1 MGRGR
6 NPPMATID
14 TKSLRN
20 VALLGHGGCGKTSI
34 AEAMLYLTGGTD
46 RLGKTVD
53 GNTVCDYDPE
63 EVKRGFSISASLA
76 PIAWKNMKI
85 NVFDTPGYLDFVGE
99 VKQAL
104 RAADS
109 ALICVDAKSGVE
121 VGTELAWDYA
131 TAAGLPKA
139 FFINKCEDND
149 ADFEKVFNELHDNFG
164 NTLCPVFVPVKS
176 GDKVTMIDLVE
187 MKAFAYD
194 AKGKRSE
201 IPMTDDLKDIA
212 ANYKEAFNEAVAGTS
227 DELMMK
233 YFDGEE
239 ITKEEAAM
247 ALHQGIFEGTIT
259 PVYCGSAVNMWGIVA
274 ILDAI
279 VESFPRHTAKG
290 SEKSVDGDDVAI
302 DPAGKTSIF
311 VFKTVADPFVG
322 KMSFFKV
329 MNGTL
334 KKDMTLKNLT
344 NGTAEKMAHIYT
356 IKGKNQT
363 EVDELACGDIGMIAK
378 LANTNTNDTL
388 ADGSDVA
395 YAKIT
400 YPTPY
405 MSQAMIPATAKD
417 EGKISQSMA
426 RMLEEDLTLKY
437 VTDPETH
444 QMVLSGI
451 GDMHLAVL
459 SAKLKARY
467 GVTINLETPKIPYR
481 EKITKTVDIHAR
493 HKKQNGGSGQFGDV
507 WIKFGPGEDPGLT
520 FTVSVVGGVVPK
532 NFNPAVEKGILE
544 GMVKGV
550 AGFPMTYLAADLH
563 DGSYHPVDSDEMSF
577 KTAAIMA
584 YKQCLE
590 QAAPVL
596 MEPVGDLDITVPED
610 LVGDVMGDLNKRR
623 GSIMGMDPAA
633 KKGYTV
639 VHATAPKS
647 ELVDY
652 PIALRAMSQGRGS
665 FEFNVTDYAVV
676 PGNIS
681 AKIVEEYKKSLA

>member
-6 NPPMATID
+6 NPHMATID

-34 AEAMLYLTGGTD
+34 AEAMLYLSGGTD
-46 RLGKTVD
+46 RLGKTAD

-76 PIAWKNMKI
+76 PISWKNMKI

-99 VKQAL
+99 VHQSL
-104 RAADS
+104 RVADS

-139 FFINKCEDND
+139 FFVNKCEDND
-149 ADFEKVFNELHDNFG
+149 ADFEKVFNELHDTFG
-164 NTLCPVFVPVKS
+164 NTLCPVFVPVKH

-187 MKAFAYD
+187 MKAFDYD

-201 IPMTDDLKDIA
+201 IPMSDDLKDIA

-227 DELMMK
+227 DDLMMK

-239 ITKEEAAM
+239 ITKEEAAE

-290 SEKSVDGDDVAI
+290 AEKSVEGDKVAI
-302 DPAGKTSIF
+302 DPAGSTSIF

-344 NGTAEKMAHIYT
+344 NGTSEKMAHIYT
-356 IKGKNQT
+356 VKGKVQT
-363 EVDELACGDIGMIAK
+363 EVEELACGDIGMIAK

-388 ADGSDVA
+388 TDGSDVA

-405 MSQAMIPATAKD
+405 MSQAMVPATAKD
-417 EGKISQSMA
+417 ESKISQSMA

-652 PIALRAMSQGRGS
+652 PIALRAMSQGRAS
-665 FEFNVTDYAVV
+665 FEFNVTDYAIV

-681 AKIVEEYKKSLA
+681 AKIVEDYKKSLA

>member
-1 MGRGR
+1 
-6 NPPMATID
+6 MATFD

-34 AEAMLYLTGGTD
+34 AEAMLYLSGGTD
-46 RLGKTVD
+46 RLGKTSD

-99 VKQAL
+99 VHQSL

-109 ALICVDAKSGVE
+109 AIICVDAKSGVE

-131 TAAGLPKA
+131 TKAGLPKA
-139 FFINKCEDND
+139 FFINKCEDHD
-149 ADFEKVFNELHDNFG
+149 ADFETVFNSLHDSFG

-201 IPMTDDLKDIA
+201 APMTDDLKDIA
-212 ANYKEAFNEAVAGTS
+212 SNYKEAFNEAVAGTS

-279 VESFPRHTAKG
+279 VESFPRHTAKKV
-290 SEKSVDGDDVAI
+290 EKSVDGADVEI

-356 IKGKNQT
+356 VKGKTQT
-363 EVDELACGDIGMIAK
+363 EVDELCCGDIGMIAK

-388 ADGSDVA
+388 ADGSEVA

-405 MSQAMIPATAKD
+405 MSQAMLPATAKD
-417 EGKISQSMA
+417 ESKISQSMA

-507 WIKFGPGEDPGLT
+507 WIKFAPGEDPGLT

-532 NFNPAVEKGILE
+532 NFNPAVEKGLLE
-544 GMVKGV
+544 AMVKGV

-623 GSIMGMDPAA
+623 GSIMGMDPAE

>member
-1 MGRGR
+1 
-6 NPPMATID
+6 MATID

-46 RLGKTVD
+46 RLGKTAD

-85 NVFDTPGYLDFVGE
+85 NIFDTPGYLDFVGE
-99 VKQAL
+99 VHQSL
-104 RAADS
+104 RVADS
-109 ALICVDAKSGVE
+109 ALICVDAKAGVE

-164 NTLCPVFVPVKS
+164 NTLCPVFVPVKH

-187 MKAFAYD
+187 MKAFDYD

-212 ANYKEAFNEAVAGTS
+212 SNYKEAFNEAVAGTS
-227 DELMMK
+227 DDLMMK

-239 ITKEEAAM
+239 ITKEEAAE

-290 SEKSVDGDDVAI
+290 AEKSLEGDDVAI
-302 DPAGKTSIF
+302 DPAGSTSIF

-344 NGTAEKMAHIYT
+344 NGTSEKMAHIYT
-356 IKGKNQT
+356 VKGKTQT
-363 EVDELACGDIGMIAK
+363 EVEELACGDIGMIAK

-388 ADGSDVA
+388 TAGSEVA

-405 MSQAMIPATAKD
+405 MSQAMVPATAKD
-417 EGKISQSMA
+417 ESKISQSMA
-426 RMLEEDLTLKY
+426 SMLAEDLTLKY

-532 NFNPAVEKGILE
+532 NFNPAVEKGLLE

>member
-1 MGRGR
+1 
-6 NPPMATID
+6 
-14 TKSLRN
+14 
-20 VALLGHGGCGKTSI
+20 H
-34 AEAMLYLTGGTD
+34 
-46 RLGKTVD
+46 
-53 GNTVCDYDPE
+53 
-63 EVKRGFSISASLA
+63 
-76 PIAWKNMKI
+76 
-85 NVFDTPGYLDFVGE
+85 
-99 VKQAL
+99 
-104 RAADS
+104 
-109 ALICVDAKSGVE
+109 
-121 VGTELAWDYA
+121 
-131 TAAGLPKA
+131 
-139 FFINKCEDND
+139 
-149 ADFEKVFNELHDNFG
+149 
-164 NTLCPVFVPVKS
+164 

-187 MKAFAYD
+187 MKAFDYD

-212 ANYKEAFNEAVAGTS
+212 SNYKEAFNEAVAGTS
-227 DELMMK
+227 DDLMMK

-239 ITKEEAAM
+239 ITKEEAAE

-290 SEKSVDGDDVAI
+290 AEKSVEGDDVAI
-302 DPAGKTSIF
+302 DPAGSTSIF

-344 NGTAEKMAHIYT
+344 NGTSEKMAHIYT
-356 IKGKNQT
+356 VKGKTQT
-363 EVDELACGDIGMIAK
+363 EVEELACGDIGMIAK

-388 ADGSDVA
+388 TAGSEVA

-405 MSQAMIPATAKD
+405 MSQAMVPATAKD
-417 EGKISQSMA
+417 ESKISQSMA
-426 RMLEEDLTLKY
+426 SMLAEDLTLKY

-532 NFNPAVEKGILE
+532 NFNPAVKKGLLE

>member
-1 MGRGR
+1 
-6 NPPMATID
+6 MATID

-34 AEAMLYLTGGTD
+34 AEAMLYLSGGTD
-46 RLGKTVD
+46 RLGKTAD

-76 PIAWKNMKI
+76 PISWKNMKI

-99 VKQAL
+99 VHQSL
-104 RAADS
+104 RVADS

-164 NTLCPVFVPVKS
+164 NTLCPVFVPVKH

-187 MKAFAYD
+187 MKAFDYD

-212 ANYKEAFNEAVAGTS
+212 SNYKEAFNEAVAGTS
-227 DELMMK
+227 DDLMMK

-239 ITKEEAAM
+239 ITKEEAAE

-290 SEKSVDGDDVAI
+290 AEKSLEGDDVAI
-302 DPAGKTSIF
+302 DPAGSTSIF

-344 NGTAEKMAHIYT
+344 NGTSEKMAHIYT
-356 IKGKNQT
+356 VKGKTQT
-363 EVDELACGDIGMIAK
+363 EVEELACGDIGMIAK

-388 ADGSDVA
+388 TAGSEVA

-405 MSQAMIPATAKD
+405 MSQAMVPATAKD
-417 EGKISQSMA
+417 ESKISQSMA
-426 RMLEEDLTLKY
+426 SMLAEDLTLKY

>member
-6 NPPMATID
+6 NPHMATID

-34 AEAMLYLTGGTD
+34 AEAMLYLSGGTD
-46 RLGKTVD
+46 RLGKTAD

-76 PIAWKNMKI
+76 PISWKNMKI

-99 VKQAL
+99 VHQSL
-104 RAADS
+104 RVADS

-139 FFINKCEDND
+139 FFVNKCEDND
-149 ADFEKVFNELHDNFG
+149 ADFEKVFNELHDTFG
-164 NTLCPVFVPVKS
+164 NTLCPVFVPVKH

-187 MKAFAYD
+187 MKAFDYD

-201 IPMTDDLKDIA
+201 IPMSDDLKDIA

-227 DELMMK
+227 DDLMMK

-239 ITKEEAAM
+239 ITKEEAAE

-290 SEKSVDGDDVAI
+290 AEKSVEGDKVAI
-302 DPAGKTSIF
+302 DPAGSTSIF

-344 NGTAEKMAHIYT
+344 NGTSEKMAHIYT
-356 IKGKNQT
+356 VKGKVQT
-363 EVDELACGDIGMIAK
+363 EVEELACGDIGMIAK

-388 ADGSDVA
+388 TDGSDVA

-405 MSQAMIPATAKD
+405 MSQAMVPATAKD

-652 PIALRAMSQGRGS
+652 PIALRAMSQGRAS
-665 FEFNVTDYAVV
+665 FEFNVTDYAIV

-681 AKIVEEYKKSLA
+681 AKIVEDYKKSLA

>member
-1 MGRGR
+1 MRGEEGTH
-6 NPPMATID
+6 MATID

-34 AEAMLYLTGGTD
+34 AEAMLYLSGGTD
-46 RLGKTVD
+46 RLGKTSD

-63 EVKRGFSISASLA
+63 EVKRGFSISASIA
-76 PIAWKNMKI
+76 PILWKNMKI

-99 VKQAL
+99 VHQAL
-104 RAADS
+104 RVTDS

-131 TAAGLPKA
+131 TASGLPKA
-139 FFINKCEDND
+139 FFVNKCDDSD
-149 ADFEKVFNELHDNFG
+149 ADFEKVFNELHDKFG
-164 NTLCPVFVPVKS
+164 NTLCPVFVPVKH

-187 MKAFAYD
+187 MKAFDYD

-201 IPMTDDLKDIA
+201 IPMTDELRSIA

-239 ITKEEAAM
+239 ITKDEAAE
-247 ALHQGIFEGTIT
+247 ALHQGIFEGSIT
-259 PVYCGSAVNMWGIVA
+259 PVYCGSAVNMWGVIA

-279 VESFPRHTAKG
+279 VESFPRHTAKKVERSTEG
-290 SEKSVDGDDVAI
+290 NDIEI
-302 DPAGKTSIF
+302 DPAGSASIF

-334 KKDMTLKNLT
+334 KKDMSLKNLT
-344 NGTAEKMAHIYT
+344 NGTTEKMAHIYT
-356 IKGKNQT
+356 VKGKNQT
-363 EVDELACGDIGMIAK
+363 EVEELACGDIGMIAK
-378 LANTNTNDTL
+378 LTNTNTNDTL
-388 ADGSDVA
+388 TDGSEVA
-395 YAKIT
+395 YAKIK

-405 MSQAMIPATAKD
+405 MSQAMVPATAKD
-417 EGKISQSMA
+417 ESKISQSMA

-437 VTDPETH
+437 VTDPETK

-596 MEPVGDLDITVPED
+596 MEPVGDLDITVPEE

-665 FEFNVTDYAVV
+665 FEYNVTDYAVV

>member
-1 MGRGR
+1 MGKEGT
-6 NPPMATID
+6 PMATFD

-46 RLGKTVD
+46 RLGKTAD

-85 NVFDTPGYLDFVGE
+85 NIFDTPGYLDFVGE
-99 VKQAL
+99 VHQSL
-104 RAADS
+104 RVADS
-109 ALICVDAKSGVE
+109 ALICVDAKAGVE

-164 NTLCPVFVPVKS
+164 NTLCPVFVPVKH

-187 MKAFAYD
+187 MKAFDYD

-212 ANYKEAFNEAVAGTS
+212 SNYKEAFNEAVAGTS
-227 DELMMK
+227 DDLMMK

-239 ITKEEAAM
+239 ITKEEAAE

-259 PVYCGSAVNMWGIVA
+259 PVYCGSAVNMWGVIA

-279 VESFPRHTAKG
+279 VESFPRHTAKKV
-290 SEKSVDGDDVAI
+290 EKSTEGEDIEI
-302 DPAGKTSIF
+302 DTAGSTSLF

-344 NGTAEKMAHIYT
+344 NGTSEKMAHIYT
-356 IKGKNQT
+356 VKGKTQT
-363 EVDELACGDIGMIAK
+363 EVEELACGDIGMIAK

-405 MSQAMIPATAKD
+405 MSQAMVPATAKD
-417 EGKISQSMA
+417 ESKISQSMA
-426 RMLEEDLTLKY
+426 SMLAEDLTLKY

>member
-1 MGRGR
+1 
-6 NPPMATID
+6 MATID

-46 RLGKTVD
+46 RLGKTAD

-85 NVFDTPGYLDFVGE
+85 NIFDTPGYLDFVGE
-99 VKQAL
+99 VHQSL
-104 RAADS
+104 RVADS
-109 ALICVDAKSGVE
+109 ALICVDAKAGVE

-164 NTLCPVFVPVKS
+164 NTLCPVFVPVKH

-187 MKAFAYD
+187 MKAFDYD

-212 ANYKEAFNEAVAGTS
+212 SNYKEAFNEAVAGTS
-227 DELMMK
+227 DDLMMK

-239 ITKEEAAM
+239 ITKEEAAE

-290 SEKSVDGDDVAI
+290 AEKSVDGDDVAI
-302 DPAGKTSIF
+302 DPAGSTSIF

-344 NGTAEKMAHIYT
+344 NGTSEKMAHIYT
-356 IKGKNQT
+356 VKGKTQT
-363 EVDELACGDIGMIAK
+363 EVEELACGDIGMIAK

-388 ADGSDVA
+388 TAGSEVA

-405 MSQAMIPATAKD
+405 MSQAMVPATAKD
-417 EGKISQSMA
+417 ESKISQSMA
-426 RMLEEDLTLKY
+426 SMLAEDLTLKY

-532 NFNPAVEKGILE
+532 NFNPAVEKGLLE

-681 AKIVEEYKKSLA
+681 AKIVEDYKKSLA

>member
-1 MGRGR
+1 
-6 NPPMATID
+6 MATID

-46 RLGKTVD
+46 RLGKTAD

-85 NVFDTPGYLDFVGE
+85 NIFDTPGYLDFVGE
-99 VKQAL
+99 VHQSL
-104 RAADS
+104 RVADS
-109 ALICVDAKSGVE
+109 ALICVDAKAGVE

-164 NTLCPVFVPVKS
+164 NTLCPVFVPVKH

-187 MKAFAYD
+187 MKAFDYD

-212 ANYKEAFNEAVAGTS
+212 SNYKEAFNEAVAGTS
-227 DELMMK
+227 DDLMMK

-239 ITKEEAAM
+239 ITKEEAAE

-290 SEKSVDGDDVAI
+290 TEKSVEGDDVAI
-302 DPAGKTSIF
+302 DPAGSTSIF

-344 NGTAEKMAHIYT
+344 NGTSEKMAHIYT
-356 IKGKNQT
+356 VKGKTQT
-363 EVDELACGDIGMIAK
+363 EVEELACGDIGMIAK

-388 ADGSDVA
+388 TAGSEVA

-405 MSQAMIPATAKD
+405 MSQAMVPATAKD
-417 EGKISQSMA
+417 ESKISQSMA
-426 RMLEEDLTLKY
+426 SMLAEDLTLKY

-532 NFNPAVEKGILE
+532 NFNPAVEKGLLE

>member
-1 MGRGR
+1 
-6 NPPMATID
+6 MATID

-34 AEAMLYLTGGTD
+34 AEAMLYLSGGTD
-46 RLGKTVD
+46 RLGKTAD

-76 PIAWKNMKI
+76 PISWKNMKI

-99 VKQAL
+99 VKQSL
-104 RAADS
+104 RVADS

-164 NTLCPVFVPVKS
+164 NTLCPVFVPVKH

-187 MKAFAYD
+187 MKAFDYD

-201 IPMTDDLKDIA
+201 ISMTDELKDIA

-239 ITKEEAAM
+239 ITKEEAAE

-290 SEKSVDGDDVAI
+290 AEKSIEGDDVAI
-302 DPAGKTSIF
+302 DPAGSTSIF
-311 VFKTVADPFVG
+311 VFKTIADPFVG

-334 KKDMTLKNLT
+334 KKDMTLKNLVS
-344 NGTAEKMAHIYT
+344 GTAEKMAHIYT
-356 IKGKNQT
+356 IKGKTQT
-363 EVDELACGDIGMIAK
+363 EVEELACGDIGMIAK

-388 ADGSDVA
+388 TDGSDVA

-405 MSQAMIPATAKD
+405 MSQAMVPATAKD
-417 EGKISQSMA
+417 ESKISQSMA

>member
-1 MGRGR
+1 
-6 NPPMATID
+6 MATFD

-34 AEAMLYLTGGTD
+34 AEAMLYLSGGTD

-53 GNTVCDYDPE
+53 GNTVCDFDPE
-63 EVKRGFSISASLA
+63 EVKRGFSISSSLA

-99 VKQAL
+99 VHQSL

-109 ALICVDAKSGVE
+109 AIICVDAKSGVE

-131 TAAGLPKA
+131 TKAGLPKA

-149 ADFEKVFNELHDNFG
+149 ANFETVFNQLHDTFG
-164 NTLCPVFVPVKS
+164 NTLCPVFVPVKHGS
-176 GDKVTMIDLVE
+176 KVTMIDLVE
-187 MKAFAYD
+187 MKAFDYD

-201 IPMTDDLKDIA
+201 IPMTAELESIA
-212 ANYKEAFNEAVAGTS
+212 AEYKEAFNEAVAGTS
-227 DELMMK
+227 DDLMMK

-259 PVYCGSAVNMWGIVA
+259 PVYCGSAINMWGIVA

-290 SEKSVDGDDVAI
+290 SEKSVDGKDIAI
-302 DPAGKTSIF
+302 EPAGSTSIF

-344 NGTAEKMAHIYT
+344 TGSTEKMAHIYT
-356 IKGKNQT
+356 VKGKNQT

-378 LANTNTNDTL
+378 LTNTNTNDTL
-388 ADGSDVA
+388 SDGSDVA

-405 MSQAMIPATAKD
+405 MSQAMLPATAKD
-417 EGKISQSMA
+417 ESKISQSMA

-623 GSIMGMDPAA
+623 GSIMGMDPAP

>member
-1 MGRGR
+1 
-6 NPPMATID
+6 MATID

-34 AEAMLYLTGGTD
+34 AEAMLYLSGGTD
-46 RLGKTVD
+46 RLGKTSD

-85 NVFDTPGYLDFVGE
+85 NIFDTPGYLDFVGE
-99 VKQAL
+99 VHQSL
-104 RAADS
+104 RVADS
-109 ALICVDAKSGVE
+109 ALICVDAKAGVE

-164 NTLCPVFVPVKS
+164 NTLCPVFVPVKH

-187 MKAFAYD
+187 MKAFDYD

-212 ANYKEAFNEAVAGTS
+212 SNYKEAFNEAVAGTS
-227 DELMMK
+227 DDLMMK

-239 ITKEEAAM
+239 ITKEEAAE

-290 SEKSVDGDDVAI
+290 AEKSVEGDDVAI
-302 DPAGKTSIF
+302 DPAGSTSIF

-344 NGTAEKMAHIYT
+344 NGTSEKMAHIYT
-356 IKGKNQT
+356 VKGKTQT
-363 EVDELACGDIGMIAK
+363 EVEELACGDIGMIAK

-388 ADGSDVA
+388 TAGSEVA

-405 MSQAMIPATAKD
+405 MSQAMVPATAKD
-417 EGKISQSMA
+417 ESKISQSMA
-426 RMLEEDLTLKY
+426 SMLAEDLTLKY

-532 NFNPAVEKGILE
+532 NFNPAVEKGLLE

>member
-6 NPPMATID
+6 NPHMATID

-34 AEAMLYLTGGTD
+34 AEAMLYLSGGTD
-46 RLGKTVD
+46 RLGKTAD

-76 PIAWKNMKI
+76 PISWKNMKI

-99 VKQAL
+99 VHQAL
-104 RAADS
+104 RVADS

-139 FFINKCEDND
+139 FFVNKCEDND
-149 ADFEKVFNELHDNFG
+149 ADFEKVFNELHDTFG
-164 NTLCPVFVPVKS
+164 NTLCPVFVPVKH

-187 MKAFAYD
+187 MKAFDYD

-201 IPMTDDLKDIA
+201 IPMSDELKDIA

-227 DELMMK
+227 DDLMMK

-239 ITKEEAAM
+239 ITKEEAAE

-290 SEKSVDGDDVAI
+290 AEKSVEGDKVAI
-302 DPAGKTSIF
+302 DPAGSTSIF

-344 NGTAEKMAHIYT
+344 NGTSEKMAHIYT
-356 IKGKNQT
+356 VKGKVQT
-363 EVDELACGDIGMIAK
+363 EVEELACGDIGMIAK

-388 ADGSDVA
+388 TDGSDVA

-405 MSQAMIPATAKD
+405 MSQAMVPATAKD
-417 EGKISQSMA
+417 ESKISQSMA

-652 PIALRAMSQGRGS
+652 PIALRAMSQGRAS
-665 FEFNVTDYAVV
+665 FEFNVTDYAIV

-681 AKIVEEYKKSLA
+681 AKIVEDYKKSLA

>member
-1 MGRGR
+1 
-6 NPPMATID
+6 MATID

-34 AEAMLYLTGGTD
+34 AEAMLYLSGGTD
-46 RLGKTVD
+46 RLGKTAD

-85 NVFDTPGYLDFVGE
+85 NIFDTPGYLDFVGE
-99 VKQAL
+99 VHQSL
-104 RAADS
+104 RVADS
-109 ALICVDAKSGVE
+109 ALICVDAKAGVE

-164 NTLCPVFVPVKS
+164 NTLCPVFVPVKH

-187 MKAFAYD
+187 MKAFDYD

-212 ANYKEAFNEAVAGTS
+212 SNYKEAFNEAVAGTS
-227 DELMMK
+227 DDLMMK

-239 ITKEEAAM
+239 ITKEEAAE

-290 SEKSVDGDDVAI
+290 AEKSLEGDDVAI
-302 DPAGKTSIF
+302 DPAGSTSIF

-344 NGTAEKMAHIYT
+344 NGTSEKMAHIYT
-356 IKGKNQT
+356 VKGKTQT
-363 EVDELACGDIGMIAK
+363 EVEELACGDIGMIAK

-388 ADGSDVA
+388 TAGSEVA

-405 MSQAMIPATAKD
+405 MSQAMVPATAKD
-417 EGKISQSMA
+417 ESKISQSMA
-426 RMLEEDLTLKY
+426 SMLAEDLTLKY

-532 NFNPAVEKGILE
+532 NFNPAVEKGLLE

>member
-1 MGRGR
+1 
-6 NPPMATID
+6 MATID

-46 RLGKTVD
+46 RLGKTAD

-85 NVFDTPGYLDFVGE
+85 NIFDTPGYLDFVGE
-99 VKQAL
+99 VHQSL
-104 RAADS
+104 RVADS
-109 ALICVDAKSGVE
+109 ALICVDAKAGVE

-164 NTLCPVFVPVKS
+164 NTLCPVFVPVKH

-187 MKAFAYD
+187 MKAFDYD

-212 ANYKEAFNEAVAGTS
+212 SNYKEAFNEAVAGTS
-227 DELMMK
+227 DDLMMK

-239 ITKEEAAM
+239 ITKEEAAE

-290 SEKSVDGDDVAI
+290 TEKSVEGDDVAI
-302 DPAGKTSIF
+302 DPAGSTSIF

-344 NGTAEKMAHIYT
+344 NGTSEKMAHIYT
-356 IKGKNQT
+356 VKGKTQT
-363 EVDELACGDIGMIAK
+363 EVEELACGDIGMIAK

-388 ADGSDVA
+388 TAGSEVA

-405 MSQAMIPATAKD
+405 MSQAMVPATAKD
-417 EGKISQSMA
+417 ESKISQSMA
-426 RMLEEDLTLKY
+426 NMLAEDLTLKY

-532 NFNPAVEKGILE
+532 NFNPAVEKGLLE

>member
-1 MGRGR
+1 
-6 NPPMATID
+6 MATID

-46 RLGKTVD
+46 RLGKTAD

-85 NVFDTPGYLDFVGE
+85 NIFDTPGYLDFVGE
-99 VKQAL
+99 VHQSL
-104 RAADS
+104 RVADS
-109 ALICVDAKSGVE
+109 ALICVDAKAGVE

-164 NTLCPVFVPVKS
+164 NTLCPVFVPVKH

-187 MKAFAYD
+187 MKAFDYD

-212 ANYKEAFNEAVAGTS
+212 SNYKEAFNEAVAGTS
-227 DELMMK
+227 DDLMMK

-239 ITKEEAAM
+239 ITKEEAAE

-290 SEKSVDGDDVAI
+290 AEKSVEGDDVAI
-302 DPAGKTSIF
+302 DPAGSTSIF

-344 NGTAEKMAHIYT
+344 NGTSEKMAHIYT
-356 IKGKNQT
+356 VKGKTQT
-363 EVDELACGDIGMIAK
+363 EVEELACGDIGMIAK

-388 ADGSDVA
+388 TAGSEVA

-405 MSQAMIPATAKD
+405 MSQAMVPATAKD
-417 EGKISQSMA
+417 ESKISQSMA
-426 RMLEEDLTLKY
+426 SMLAEDLTLKY

-532 NFNPAVEKGILE
+532 NFNPAVEKGLLE

-681 AKIVEEYKKSLA
+681 AKIVEDYKKSLA

>member
-6 NPPMATID
+6 NPHMATID

-34 AEAMLYLTGGTD
+34 AEAMLYLSGGTD
-46 RLGKTVD
+46 RLGKTAD

-76 PIAWKNMKI
+76 PISWKNMKI

-99 VKQAL
+99 VHQSL
-104 RAADS
+104 RVADS

-139 FFINKCEDND
+139 FFVNKCEDND
-149 ADFEKVFNELHDNFG
+149 ADFEKVFNELHDTFG
-164 NTLCPVFVPVKS
+164 NTLCPVFVPVKH

-187 MKAFAYD
+187 MKAFDYD

-201 IPMTDDLKDIA
+201 IPMSDELKDIA

-227 DELMMK
+227 DDLMMK

-239 ITKEEAAM
+239 ITKEEAAE

-290 SEKSVDGDDVAI
+290 AEKSVEGDKVAI
-302 DPAGKTSIF
+302 DPAGSTSIF

-344 NGTAEKMAHIYT
+344 NGTSEKMAHIYT
-356 IKGKNQT
+356 VKGKVQT
-363 EVDELACGDIGMIAK
+363 EVEELACGDIGMIAK

-388 ADGSDVA
+388 TDGSDVA

-405 MSQAMIPATAKD
+405 MSQAMVPATAKD
-417 EGKISQSMA
+417 ESKISQSMA

-652 PIALRAMSQGRGS
+652 PIALRAMSQGRAS
-665 FEFNVTDYAVV
+665 FEFNVTDYAIV

-681 AKIVEEYKKSLA
+681 AKIVEDYKKSLA

>member
-1 MGRGR
+1 
-6 NPPMATID
+6 MATID

-46 RLGKTVD
+46 RLGKTAD

-85 NVFDTPGYLDFVGE
+85 NIFDTPGYLDFVGE
-99 VKQAL
+99 VHQSL
-104 RAADS
+104 RVADS
-109 ALICVDAKSGVE
+109 ALICVDAKAGVE

-164 NTLCPVFVPVKS
+164 NTLCPVFVPVKH

-187 MKAFAYD
+187 MKAFDYD

-201 IPMTDDLKDIA
+201 IPMTDELKDIA
-212 ANYKEAFNEAVAGTS
+212 SNYKEAFNEAVAGTS
-227 DELMMK
+227 DDLMMK

-239 ITKEEAAM
+239 ITKEEAAE

-290 SEKSVDGDDVAI
+290 AEKSVEGDDVAI
-302 DPAGKTSIF
+302 DPAGSTSIF

-344 NGTAEKMAHIYT
+344 NGTSEKMAHIYT
-356 IKGKNQT
+356 VKGKTQT
-363 EVDELACGDIGMIAK
+363 EVEELACGDIGMIAK

-388 ADGSDVA
+388 TAGSEVA

-405 MSQAMIPATAKD
+405 MSQAMVPATAKD
-417 EGKISQSMA
+417 ESKISQSMA
-426 RMLEEDLTLKY
+426 SMLAEDLTLKY

-532 NFNPAVEKGILE
+532 NFNPAVEKGLLE

>member
-1 MGRGR
+1 
-6 NPPMATID
+6 MATID
-14 TKSLRN
+14 SKSIRN
-20 VALLGHGGCGKTSI
+20 IALLGHGGCGKTSL

-46 RLGKTVD
+46 RMGKTAD

-63 EVKRGFSISASLA
+63 EIKRGFSISASMA
-76 PIAWKNMKI
+76 PISWKEKKI
-85 NVFDTPGYLDFVGE
+85 NIIDTPGYLDFVGE
-99 VKQAL
+99 VLQSL
-104 RAADS
+104 RVADN

-121 VGTELAWDYA
+121 VGTELAWDHA
-131 TAAGLPKA
+131 TAMGVPKA
-139 FFINKCEDND
+139 FFINKCDDND
-149 ADFEKVFNELHDNFG
+149 AHFDTVFKQLHDTFG
-164 NTLCPVFVPVKS
+164 TSVCPVFVPIKD
-176 GDKVTMIDLVE
+176 GKNVTMIDLVE
-187 MKAFAYD
+187 MKAFVYD
-194 AKGKRSE
+194 AKGKRTE
-201 IPMTDDLKDIA
+201 TAMTAELEAVA
-212 ANYKEAFNEAVAGTS
+212 ANYKEAFSEAIAGTS

-239 ITKEEAAM
+239 ITKEEASL
-247 ALHQGIFEGTIT
+247 ALHHGIIKGTIT
-259 PVYCGSAVNMWGIVA
+259 PVYCGSAVNMWGVVA

-279 VESFPRHTAKG
+279 ADSFPNPHAKKV
-290 SEKSVDGDDVAI
+290 EKDTEGNDVAI
-302 DPAGKTSIF
+302 DASGAASVF

-329 MNGTL
+329 MNG
-334 KKDMTLKNLT
+334 KVKRDMVLKNLT
-344 NGTAEKMAHIYT
+344 NGTSEKMAHIYT
-356 IKGKNQT
+356 VKGKTQT
-363 EVDELACGDIGMIAK
+363 EVDELCCGDIGMIAK
-378 LANTNTNDTL
+378 LSNTNTNDTL
-388 ADGSDVA
+388 AESGSVA
-395 YAKIT
+395 YSTIS

-405 MSQAMIPATAKD
+405 MTQAMIPATAKD

-426 RMLEEDLTLKY
+426 RMAEEDLTIKY
-437 VTDPETH
+437 ETDPETK

-451 GDMHLAVL
+451 GDMHLTVL
-459 SAKLKARY
+459 CAKLKARY
-467 GVTINLETPKIPYR
+467 GVTINLETPRLAYR

-544 GMVKGV
+544 GMTKGI
-550 AGFPMTYLAADLH
+550 AGFPMTHLAADLH

-596 MEPVGDLDITVPED
+596 LEPVGDLDITVPES
-610 LVGDVMGDLNKRR
+610 LVGDIMGDLNKRR

-639 VHATAPKS
+639 VHATCPKA

-665 FEFNVTDYAVV
+665 FAFSVNDYAVV
-676 PGNIS
+676 PSNI
-681 AKIVEEYKKSLA
+681 AQKIVENYKKSQE

>member
-1 MGRGR
+1 
-6 NPPMATID
+6 MATID

-46 RLGKTVD
+46 RLGKTAD

-85 NVFDTPGYLDFVGE
+85 NIFDTPGYLDFVGE
-99 VKQAL
+99 VHQSL
-104 RAADS
+104 RVADS
-109 ALICVDAKSGVE
+109 ALICVDAKAGVE

-164 NTLCPVFVPVKS
+164 NTLCPVFVPVKH

-187 MKAFAYD
+187 MKAFDYD

-212 ANYKEAFNEAVAGTS
+212 SNYKEAFNEAVAGTS
-227 DELMMK
+227 DDLMMK

-239 ITKEEAAM
+239 ITKEEAAE

-290 SEKSVDGDDVAI
+290 AEKSVEGDDVAI
-302 DPAGKTSIF
+302 DPAGSTSIF

-344 NGTAEKMAHIYT
+344 NGTSEKMAHIYT
-356 IKGKNQT
+356 VKGKTQT
-363 EVDELACGDIGMIAK
+363 EVEELACGDIGMIAK
-378 LANTNTNDTL
+378 LVNTNTNDTL
-388 ADGSDVA
+388 TVGSEVA

-405 MSQAMIPATAKD
+405 MSQAMVPATAKD
-417 EGKISQSMA
+417 ESKISQSMA
-426 RMLEEDLTLKY
+426 SMLAEDLTLKY

-532 NFNPAVEKGILE
+532 NFNPAVEKGLLE

>member
-6 NPPMATID
+6 NPHMATID

-46 RLGKTVD
+46 RLGKTSD

-76 PIAWKNMKI
+76 PVTWKNMKI

-99 VKQAL
+99 VRQSL
-104 RAADS
+104 RVADS

-139 FFINKCEDND
+139 FFVNKCDDND
-149 ADFEKVFNELHDNFG
+149 ADFEKVFNELHDTFG
-164 NTLCPVFVPVKS
+164 NTLCPVFVPVKHGS
-176 GDKVTMIDLVE
+176 KVTMIDLVE
-187 MKAFAYD
+187 MKAFDYD

-201 IPMTDDLKDIA
+201 IPMTAELESIA
-212 ANYKEAFNEAVAGTS
+212 GDYKEAFNEAVAGTS
-227 DELMMK
+227 DDLMMK

-239 ITKEEAAM
+239 ITKEEAAE

-259 PVYCGSAVNMWGIVA
+259 PVYCGSAVNMWGVIA

-279 VESFPRHTAKG
+279 VESFPRHTAKKV
-290 SEKSVDGDDVAI
+290 EKSVDGDDIEI
-302 DPAGKTSIF
+302 DPAGSTSIF

-344 NGTAEKMAHIYT
+344 NGTSEKMAHIYT
-356 IKGKNQT
+356 VKGKVQT
-363 EVDELACGDIGMIAK
+363 EVEELACGDIGMIAK

-388 ADGSDVA
+388 TDGSDVA

-405 MSQAMIPATAKD
+405 MSQAMVPATAKD
-417 EGKISQSMA
+417 ESKISQSMA

-437 VTDPETH
+437 VTDSETH

>member
-1 MGRGR
+1 
-6 NPPMATID
+6 
-14 TKSLRN
+14 
-20 VALLGHGGCGKTSI
+20 
-34 AEAMLYLTGGTD
+34 
-46 RLGKTVD
+46 
-53 GNTVCDYDPE
+53 
-63 EVKRGFSISASLA
+63 
-76 PIAWKNMKI
+76 
-85 NVFDTPGYLDFVGE
+85 
-99 VKQAL
+99 
-104 RAADS
+104 
-109 ALICVDAKSGVE
+109 
-121 VGTELAWDYA
+121 
-131 TAAGLPKA
+131 
-139 FFINKCEDND
+139 
-149 ADFEKVFNELHDNFG
+149 
-164 NTLCPVFVPVKS
+164 
-176 GDKVTMIDLVE
+176 
-187 MKAFAYD
+187 
-194 AKGKRSE
+194 
-201 IPMTDDLKDIA
+201 
-212 ANYKEAFNEAVAGTS
+212 
-227 DELMMK
+227 
-233 YFDGEE
+233 
-239 ITKEEAAM
+239 
-247 ALHQGIFEGTIT
+247 
-259 PVYCGSAVNMWGIVA
+259 
-274 ILDAI
+274 
-279 VESFPRHTAKG
+279 
-290 SEKSVDGDDVAI
+290 
-302 DPAGKTSIF
+302 
-311 VFKTVADPFVG
+311 
-322 KMSFFKV
+322 
-329 MNGTL
+329 
-334 KKDMTLKNLT
+334 
-344 NGTAEKMAHIYT
+344 
-356 IKGKNQT
+356 
-363 EVDELACGDIGMIAK
+363 MIAK

-388 ADGSDVA
+388 TDGAEVA

-405 MSQAMIPATAKD
+405 MSQAMVPATAKD
-417 EGKISQSMA
+417 ESKISQSIA

-507 WIKFGPGEDPGLT
+507 WIKFGPGEEPGLT

-532 NFNPAVEKGILE
+532 NFNPAVEKGLLE
-544 GMVKGV
+544 AMVKGV

-652 PIALRAMSQGRGS
+652 PIALRAMSQGRAS
-665 FEFNVTDYAVV
+665 FEFKVTDYAVV

-681 AKIVEEYKKSLA
+681 AKIVEDYKKSLA